1 MFIVHAAP
9 FANTFAPTP
18 CGQKPENGVSDDVC
32 SSFIPPPSRTRSL
45 LRPPGRS
52 LKTVF
57 QTMYVHRSCRPFR
70 EHVRSCALRAN
81 AITGSGRQ
89 TGL

>member
-9 FANTFAPTP
+9 FANKFAPTP
-18 CGQKPENGVSDDVC
+18 SGQKPENISDDVC
-32 SSFIPPPSRTRSL
+32 SSFMPPLSRTRSL

-52 LKTVF
+52 LRTF

-70 EHVRSCALRAN
+70 EHVRSYALRAE
-81 AITGSGRQ
+81 A
-89 TGL
+89 

>member
-18 CGQKPENGVSDDVC
+18 SGQKPENISDDVC
-32 SSFIPPPSRTRSL
+32 SSFMPPLSRTRSL
-45 LRPPGRS
+45 LRPAGRS

-57 QTMYVHRSCRPFR
+57 QTIYVHRSCRPFR

-81 AITGSGRQ
+81 AIPGSGRQ
-89 TGL
+89 PAL

>member
-1 MFIVHAAP
+1 MFIVHTAP

-18 CGQKPENGVSDDVC
+18 SGQKPENGVSDDVC
-32 SSFIPPPSRTRSL
+32 SSFMPPLSRTSSL

-52 LKTVF
+52 LRTF

-70 EHVRSCALRAN
+70 EHVRSYALRAE
-81 AITGSGRQ
+81 A
-89 TGL
+89 